1 MSSGWVRLWRW
12 NTGAPM
18 DGVIRADPGWFTW
31 GTHVMHRTG
40 KVYSWHRMPR
50 IYRMGV
56 RQGINL
62 YVVGAGLS
70 AYYVGLVGTAAIYSA
85 LTLGILSL
93 AVTLVVRR
101 AQRQLRNRRTV
112 TPLAAA
118 LGLKF
123 GVAEAVAEK
132 GLHFSK
138 NWRAIKGGRLLVVD
152 IPAHYAAVDGERQ
165 IIESV
170 IGARL
175 GRDID
180 CTWHTSKGKGG
191 GTIDVRCSPPWPTVV
206 KFMDY
211 LDEIA
216 KNKPGE
222 YVVGVHANGTI
233 ERQSIKTVI
242 TPHPAF
248 CFGSG
253 YGKSSVLTSILGQL
267 AIQDERNHFTIL
279 DTKMDSLEPLRG
291 IPGFELYADPEHIE
305 DMVAGAE
312 RVYEVMR
319 YRQKAQQADLTLR
332 GTWPIEGLVMEE
344 CNDFS
349 AQLIAW
355 WQRTGNRGNP
365 LLWRDVIGPL
375 LWQGRAVNVHVLAVA
390 QNFLDRYFGNMSLRP
405 SFQPMYMS
413 GFKPAQYK
421 SIVGTTPV
429 IKSVSKVGRVLVT
442 DGAREYWI
450 QTLYEDQETLARWIY
465 DQKTKPQMEVNN
477 VKNDV

>member
-138 NWRAIKGGRLLVVD
+138 NWRTIKGGRLLVVD

-180 CTWHTSKGKGG
+180 CIWHTSKGKGG
-191 GTIDVRCSPPWPTVV
+191 GTIDVKTTPPWPIMV
-206 KFMDY
+206 KFGDY
-211 LDEIA
+211 LNEIA

-222 YVVGVHANGTI
+222 YIVGIKANGDI
-233 ERQSIKTVI
+233 ERQSLKNVI

-267 AIQDERNHFTIL
+267 SIQDEKNHFTIL

-291 IPGFELYADPEHIE
+291 IPGFDIYADPEHIE
-305 DMVAGAE
+305 DMVSAAE
-312 RVYEVMR
+312 RVCEVMR

-355 WQRTGNRGNP
+355 WQRTGHKGNP